1 MGYST
6 GYIKYG
12 LILLV
17 IASIL
22 TPITVLAEDFQNVIV
37 PPLVP
42 GAESRVRMNISLSG
56 VENTFNSTMIYVFS
70 YPSNISLNTSGEGIL
85 VFNETTLHVNLDML
99 LGLNIP
105 SANTSSPIR
114 VNGSIRGSIEGNASN
129 INGNLTILVNV
140 NSESMTLTYNIPLTI
155 HHEGNDLESR
165 TVVYTS
171 NAKAVF
177 MGNES
182 KITLNNT
189 IVTSNNKTTSYLRIR
204 IEGQSPQVVYA
215 AIMPLTMFIGG
226 SVGVP
231 SFNPAT
237 GKWYIEYTNTTETSI
252 NTTLIDKYRRLV
264 REYNL
269 TVESVKGNLN
279 AHFNA
284 SSTSTGLRGSMDLKS
299 EIIVKGSFRKGVP
312 LDPNANN
319 VLRRLTGRIT
329 LTSKPSRI
337 VMEVDVGGEF
347 SSLDPYLVQDF
358 LNNVVP
364 LTLSYSSS
372 DSIVS
377 IITSDDVS
385 LYLRGVVYN
394 KLVFTKSNASLA
406 EETKLVVNGTVLTSP
421 IDSSRIVYKQYAP
434 TSKAYAMIT
443 ASAGEV
449 VVKLNNTNT
458 TVFKVQ
464 EGVRGK
470 RIVVEY
476 GDDSIF
482 AIEFSG
488 NARVGS
494 NTIVVE
500 RLSVLKEGVEE
511 IPQEYRRVSDYYY
524 VDINLSS
531 GKVNVTLPFSKVK
544 AGDEVYVAHWYNNA
558 WQIVKPKTVDKAE
571 GYVIVELSSL
581 SPLTVVS
588 RIEEASTTPTETQ
601 PTTTPTETTTTTTTT
616 TQTTQPTTT
625 TTTQTT
631 PTTTTETTTTITRNT
646 TTTTTQQT
654 SQTTTTKTTI
664 TTSTSKPTT
673 TTTTT
678 TTQTTT
684 SKTTVTEP
692 TTKPTVN
699 TTSKP
704 TTTKTTEPSTTSKPT
719 TSQSTPTTTEPKPT
733 QPTKTV
739 VEDTGEG
746 LPLMLVAG
754 ITIVVVVIVAV
765 ALIVFKRR

>member
-6 GYIKYG
+6 GYVKYS

-17 IASIL
+17 LVAIL
-22 TPITVLAEDFQNVIV
+22 TPITVLAEDYQNVIV

-70 YPSNISLNTSGEGIL
+70 YPSNISLDTSGEGIL

-99 LGLNIP
+99 LGLSVP

-155 HHEGNDLESR
+155 HHEGNDLEGR
-165 TVVYTS
+165 TVIYTS

-182 KITLNNT
+182 KIMLNNT

-215 AIMPLTMFIGG
+215 AIMPLTMLISG

-269 TVESVKGNLN
+269 TVESVKGDLN
-279 AHFNA
+279 AYFNA
-284 SSTSTGLRGSMDLKS
+284 SSTPTGLRGSMDLKLRML
-299 EIIVKGSFRKGVP
+299 VKGSFRKGVP
-312 LDPNANN
+312 LDLNANN

-377 IITSDDVS
+377 VATSDDIS

-421 IDSSRIVYKQYAP
+421 IDSSRIVYEQYAP

-470 RIVVEY
+470 RIIVEY
-476 GDDSIF
+476 GDNSIF
-482 AIEFSG
+482 AIEFSS

-500 RLSVLKEGVEE
+500 RLGVLKEGVEE

-531 GKVNVTLPFSKVK
+531 GKVNVTLPFSKVE
-544 AGDEVYVAHWYNNA
+544 AGDKVYVAHWYNNA

-588 RIEEASTTPTETQ
+588 RIEEANTTPTETQ
-601 PTTTPTETTTTTTTT
+601 P
-616 TQTTQPTTT
+616 TT

-631 PTTTTETTTTITRNT
+631 PTTTTETTTTTTQNT

-654 SQTTTTKTTI
+654 SQTTTTKTT

-673 TTTTT
+673 TTTKT
-678 TTQTTT
+678 TTQATT
-684 SKTTVTEP
+684 SKTTATEP
-692 TTKPTVN
+692 TTKPPVN

-733 QPTKTV
+733 QSTETV